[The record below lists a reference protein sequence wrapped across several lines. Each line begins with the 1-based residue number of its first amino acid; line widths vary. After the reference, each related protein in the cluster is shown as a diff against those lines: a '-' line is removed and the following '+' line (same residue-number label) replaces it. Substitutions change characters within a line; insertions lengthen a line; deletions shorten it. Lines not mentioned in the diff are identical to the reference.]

1 MAYQSKPKSIR
12 FGSRMHDVLTS
23 IYENGYFPIDEFDN
37 TDRKDA
43 LYPAAR
49 HGLVKIYKTGSAKL
63 TKCGKRLVESAV

>member
-12 FGSRMHDVLTS
+12 FGSRMHDVLST
-23 IYENGYFPIDEFDN
+23 IYDAGFVPSFEFDR
-37 TDRKDA
+37 TERKDA

-49 HGLVKIYKTGSAKL
+49 HGLVKIFKTGNTTL